1 TGFGPNQFSA
11 IRVGTLGIFPV
22 AVPPPILKNGNP
34 DKYSIIGFTAL
45 HIIFVGKGNDP
56 ATIAQCG
63 ALPSWVKKPGSNAE
77 CINVQWQ
84 GPAEVRG
91 DICTTCQD
99 LGVHSI
105 KLQS

>member
-1 TGFGPNQFSA
+1 FAA
-11 IRVGTLGIFPV
+11 IRIGSTGIFPV
-22 AVPPPILKNGNP
+22 ATSPPILKNGNP
-34 DKYSIIGFTAL
+34 DKYAIIGFTAL
-45 HIIFVGKGNDP
+45 HIIYVGKGNQA

-63 ALPSWVKKPGSNAE
+63 PAPSWVKPPGSNAGS
-77 CINVQWQ
+77 IKVQWE
-84 GPAEVRG
+84 GPAEVPG